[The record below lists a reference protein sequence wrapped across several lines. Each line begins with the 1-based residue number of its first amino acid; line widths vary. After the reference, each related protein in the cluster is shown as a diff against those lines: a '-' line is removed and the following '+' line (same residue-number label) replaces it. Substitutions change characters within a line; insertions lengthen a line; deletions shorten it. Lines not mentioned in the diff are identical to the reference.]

1 MTAASM
7 AAAAARRRRDSRPPQ
22 APALHAVSPHDD
34 PAPWS
39 AQQKL
44 QSLKPVLA
52 HKLRPVLVALM
63 RRGFQP
69 TIACGWRPAALQMTL
84 RQRGETVLGFSLH
97 NLLGH
102 DGTPRAQAVE
112 IIDARYGWSDEAH
125 GFWDA
130 LGQEAR
136 RHGLHWGGDTGTAL
150 PRDRARV
157 QMLPHRREEGT
168 HQA

>member
-22 APALHAVSPHDD
+22 AAARHAVSPHDD

-69 TIACGWRPAALQMTL
+69 TIACGWRPASLQMALQ
-84 RQRGETVLGFSLH
+84 QRGETILGFSLH
-97 NLLGH
+97 NLLAH
-102 DGTPRAQAVE
+102 DGTPRALAVE
-112 IIDARYGWSDEAH
+112 IIDTRYGWSDEAH

-130 LGQEAR
+130 LGQEAH
-136 RHGLHWGGDTGTAL
+136 RHGLHWGGDAASAL

-157 QMLPHRREEGT
+157 QLLPHRQDEAARHG
-168 HQA
+168 